1 MQLGRHLRELWRLR
15 IGVGIVFLLA
25 LFVAL
30 SSIDR
35 VSLFPPSAKGR
46 QLEIAAA
53 STRVLIDS
61 PRSEIIDLRTDTY
74 DLTSLTTR
82 ADLIGNVMASAPV
95 REYIARRAGVD
106 PLRIQAVSPITA
118 NVPRSLVEPGSE
130 KRASD
135 ILRSTDQYRLDIQAS
150 PSVPIL
156 SVSSQAPNK
165 EAAER
170 LANGAVDGLRD
181 YLRALAVRQG
191 TDPNKQIRLEQLGR
205 ARGGVINHGIGL
217 QIALLAF
224 IFVFAIGCCAVLFL
238 ARVRR
243 GWSAAADA
251 ERGDGGDA
259 SPPAGPARRGEHAI
273 LAPAGGRDLA

>member
-15 IGVGIVFLLA
+15 IGVLIVFALA

-35 VSLFPPSAKGR
+35 VSLFPPGVKGGR

-61 PRSEIIDLRTDTY
+61 PRPEIIDLRTDTY
-74 DLTSLTTR
+74 DLTSLTSR

-95 REYIARRAGVD
+95 REYIARRARID

-118 NVPRSLVEPGSE
+118 NVPRSLGDPGSE

-205 ARGGVINHGIGL
+205 ARRRHQPRHRAADRAAGL
-217 QIALLAF
+217 HLRLRPRLLRCALP
-224 IFVFAIGCCAVLFL
+224 CP
-238 ARVRR
+238 RVPRVVGRGRR
-243 GWSAAADA
+243 GWRRRTA
-251 ERGDGGDA
+251 
-259 SPPAGPARRGEHAI
+259 ARRAR
-273 LAPAGGRDLA
+273 AAR

>member
-15 IGVGIVFLLA
+15 IGVLIVFALA

-35 VSLFPPSAKGR
+35 VSLFPPGVKGR

-74 DLTSLTTR
+74 DLTSLTSR

-95 REYIARRAGVD
+95 REYIARRAGID

-181 YLRALAVRQG
+181 YLRALAIRQG
-191 TDPNKQIRLEQLGR
+191 TDPKKLVRLEQLGR
-205 ARGGVINHGIGL
+205 ARGGVINKGIGL

-224 IFVFAIGCCAVLFL
+224 IFVFTLGCCAVLFL

-243 GWSAAADA
+243 GWSAAADS
-251 ERGDGGDA
+251 EHEDGGDA
-259 SPPAGPARRGEHAI
+259 PPPAGPARRAEHAV
-273 LAPAGGRDLA
+273 LAPASGRDLA